1 MKGLTDNSDIKEEI
15 VKIDEHKAIKYKV
28 VEDEIDLDSLRTEK
42 ENLEVELNMP
52 EPSNEELIE
61 MGKSMHPYYQD
72 KTWIVQ
78 RIKEIDGIL
87 GEE

>member
-1 MKGLTDNSDIKEEI
+1 
-15 VKIDEHKAIKYKV
+15 
-28 VEDEIDLDSLRTEK
+28 
-42 ENLEVELNMP
+42 MP